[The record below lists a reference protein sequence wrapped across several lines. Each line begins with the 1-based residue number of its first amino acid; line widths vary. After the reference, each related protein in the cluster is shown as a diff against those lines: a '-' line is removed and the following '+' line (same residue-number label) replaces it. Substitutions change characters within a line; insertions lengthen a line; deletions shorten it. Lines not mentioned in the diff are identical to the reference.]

1 MKRRDLLRLM
11 GTTLFA
17 CTAGRFGR
25 IFAQASDTTSGAGTV
40 ANAGGAFPDVVM
52 VEKGEPA
59 QLLASALKEM
69 GGMGRFIKA
78 GDVVVVK
85 PNIGWDRAPEQAGN
99 TNPDLVAEV
108 VRECLKAGAKKVRI
122 FDHTCNTAQRC
133 YSNSGIQEKAEGAGA
148 EVVFID
154 EERFK
159 MTTLKNGKLLK
170 EWPIYQDFLEADKV
184 INVPVAK
191 HHGLARVTLGLKNL
205 MGVMGGSRGEIHSP
219 FSKLIDI
226 TGEIL
231 PTLTIID
238 AYRMLMAHGPQGGNL
253 GDVKNARTLIMSHCT
268 VAADHAALPL
278 FDLTVADVPYL
289 QEAAERGLNRV
300 DLKNLQM
307 KKVSLS

>member
-11 GTTLFA
+11 GTTMLA

-25 IFAQASDTTSGAGTV
+25 VFAQTPEGAAASGAVTS
-40 ANAGGAFPDVVM
+40 AGGAFPDVVM
-52 VEKGEPA
+52 VEKGDPA
-59 QLLASALKEM
+59 QLLAAALKEM
-69 GGMGRFIKA
+69 GGMGRFVQP

-133 YSNSGIQEKAEGAGA
+133 YTNSGIQEKAEAAGA
-148 EVVFID
+148 EVSHID
-154 EERFK
+154 PERFK
-159 MTTLKNGKLLK
+159 MTALKKGTLLK
-170 EWPIYQDFLEADKV
+170 EWPIYSDYLEATKV
-184 INVPVAK
+184 INVPIAK

-205 MGVMGGSRGEIHSP
+205 MGVMGGSRGEIHAP
-219 FSKLIDI
+219 FSKLVDI
-226 TGEIL
+226 TSEIL

-238 AYRMLMAHGPQGGNL
+238 AFRMLMDHGPSGGNL
-253 GDVKNARTLIMSHCT
+253 SDVKEARTLIMSPCT

-278 FDLTVADVPYL
+278 FGITTAEVPYL
-289 QEAAERGLNRV
+289 KEAADRGLNRV